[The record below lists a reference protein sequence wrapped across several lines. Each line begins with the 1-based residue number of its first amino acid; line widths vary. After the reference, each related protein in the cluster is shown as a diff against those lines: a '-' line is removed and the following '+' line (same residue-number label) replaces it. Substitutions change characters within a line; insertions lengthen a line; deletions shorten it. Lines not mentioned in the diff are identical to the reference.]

1 MRKLFLAALII
12 AAAFSVGLAQQGPNE
27 TKSTEELLKMG
38 RAPSAAEGIGRAVI
52 EVEDMNGNPVPQA
65 YVTLS
70 SIWGGDQFCES
81 YGQVN
86 KDGVIALLPIHMGKL
101 KLKVKAKGYR
111 TQEIVVDPSTLSEPV
126 VVKLEK
132 K

>member
-1 MRKLFLAALII
+1 MRKLFFAALII
-12 AAAFSVGLAQQGPNE
+12 VAAFSMGLAQQGPND
-27 TKSTEELLKMG
+27 TKTTEDLLKMG
-38 RAPSAAEGIGRAVI
+38 RAPGAPDGIGRAVI
-52 EVEDMNGNPVPQA
+52 EVEDMNGNPVPVA
-65 YVTLS
+65 FVNLS

-101 KLKVKAKGYR
+101 KLKVKAKGYK
-111 TQEIVVDPSTLSEPV
+111 TYETTIDPTALNEPV
-126 VVKLEK
+126 VVKMEK

>member
-1 MRKLFLAALII
+1 MRKLYLAALII
-12 AAAFSVGLAQQGPNE
+12 VAAFSMGLAQQGPNE

-52 EVEDMNGNPVPQA
+52 EVEDMNGNPVPNA

-70 SIWGGDQFCES
+70 SIWDGDQFCES
-81 YGQVN
+81 YGSVN
-86 KDGVIALLPIHMGKL
+86 RDGVIALNPIHMGKL
-101 KLKVKAKGYR
+101 KLKVKAKGYK
-111 TQEIVVDPSTLSEPV
+111 TQEIVVNPSTLNEPV
-126 VVKLEK
+126 MVKLEK

>member
-12 AAAFSVGLAQQGPNE
+12 IAAFSVGLTQGQNE
-27 TKSTEELLKMG
+27 TKTTEELLKMG
-38 RAPSAAEGIGRAVI
+38 RAPQAADGIGRAVI
-52 EVEDMNGNPVPQA
+52 EVEDEQGNPVPIA
-65 YVTLS
+65 YVLLGST
-70 SIWGGDQFCES
+70 WGGDNYCES
-81 YGQVN
+81 YGGVN

-101 KLKVKAKGYR
+101 KLKVKAKGYK
-111 TQEIVVDPSTLSEPV
+111 TYETVIDAAALNEPV